1 MGMEAIVEGVFLLG
15 GNVVSQLGVIMSILL
30 IGLAPIY
37 CYLLVRPHLK
47 PRGVG
52 VRRVYFGLSV
62 LVAAVL
68 TSILAICGIVL
79 GAWG

>member
-1 MGMEAIVEGVFLLG
+1 MAMEEIMEIVFLLG
-15 GNVVSQLGVIMSILL
+15 GNVVSQSGVVMSILL
-30 IGLAPIY
+30 IGLSPIY

-47 PRGVG
+47 PRNVG
-52 VRRVYFGLSV
+52 VRRIYFGLSI

-68 TSILAICGIVL
+68 TSILAISGIVL